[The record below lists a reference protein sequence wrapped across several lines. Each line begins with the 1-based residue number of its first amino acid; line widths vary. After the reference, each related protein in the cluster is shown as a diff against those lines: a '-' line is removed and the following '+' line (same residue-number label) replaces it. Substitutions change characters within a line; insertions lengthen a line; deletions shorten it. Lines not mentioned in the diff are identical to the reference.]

1 MLTQKIVEVITN
13 DKRMSERIDM
23 YMKNDMKKLK
33 TICLKVWGKKVD
45 NYLYDELFDLSMDVL
60 MESTYTY
67 DENSSANFET
77 FLTGNIARKTY
88 TWMRDNMYRSKR
100 SNLLKDAKGKLI
112 LDEKNNPQLV
122 INISLDS
129 GNDESQ
135 SILDTIAWK
144 NTVEG
149 ILFDNQYT
157 DKVDEYLNVLPK
169 RQRRVAELLSQEY
182 TREDIRKILN
192 IGTKE
197 LNDLISGLKKYEYI
211 SILF

>member
-33 TICLKVWGKKVD
+33 TICLKVWGKKVG

-77 FLTGNIARKTY
+77 FLTGNIARKTC

-135 SILDTIAWK
+135 SILDTIAWN

-157 DKVDEYLNVLPK
+157 DKVDEYLNALPK

-211 SILF
+211 SLLF

>member
-13 DKRMSERIDM
+13 DKNMSEKIDM
-23 YMKNDMKKLK
+23 YMKDDMKKLK
-33 TICLKVWGKKVD
+33 TICLKVWSKKVD

-60 MESTYTY
+60 MESVYTY
-67 DENSSANFET
+67 DENSSATFET

-112 LDEKNNPQLV
+112 LDEKNNPQV
-122 INISLDS
+122 VVNISLDL

-135 SILDTIAWK
+135 SIIDTIAWN

-157 DKVDEYLNVLPK
+157 DKVDDYLNALPK

-192 IGTKE
+192 ISARE
-197 LNDLISGLKKYEYI
+197 LNHLISGLKKYEYI